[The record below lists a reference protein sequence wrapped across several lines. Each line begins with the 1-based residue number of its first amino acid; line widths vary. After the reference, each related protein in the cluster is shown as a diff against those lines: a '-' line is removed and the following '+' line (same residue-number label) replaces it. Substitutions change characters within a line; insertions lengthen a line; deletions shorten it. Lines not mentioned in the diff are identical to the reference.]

1 MNPQA
6 LPLALYVHLPWCVRK
21 CPYCDFNSHQ
31 RPAALPEQA
40 YVDAL
45 LDDLDLDLP
54 LAQGRP
60 LQSIFFGGGT
70 PSLFSAAAIGRFL
83 DGVRAR
89 LPLAADCE
97 ITLET
102 NPGTAEF
109 DRFEGYLRAGINR
122 VSFGIQSFDD
132 AMLQRLGR
140 IHGSA
145 EARAA
150 VRMARAAGVENINL
164 DLMYA
169 LPEQTLQGA
178 LSDLEAALELAPEHL
193 SHYQL
198 TLEPQTV
205 FARFPPSGLPDD
217 DLLMDMQEA
226 CQARLAAAGY
236 AQYEVSAYAQ
246 PERQSR
252 HNRNYWLYGDYLGI
266 GAGAHGK
273 YTHPAG
279 ILRRERERVPT
290 RYLGGARIASERA
303 VAPHERPFE
312 YMLNALRLRAGFSKT
327 QYAQRTGLTLEDHPG
342 FADAVSRGLLL
353 LREDDVC
360 ASELGYRFLNDT
372 IALFMTA
379 DSAADRHQPLE

>member
-45 LDDLDLDLP
+45 LDDLALDLP
-54 LAQGRP
+54 LVQGRP

-89 LPLAADCE
+89 LTLAPSCE

-109 DRFEGYLRAGINR
+109 DRFEGYLRAGVNR
-122 VSFGIQSFDD
+122 FSFGIQSFDD

-150 VRMARAAGVENINL
+150 VRMARAAGVSNLNL

-169 LPEQTLQGA
+169 LPEQTLPGA
-178 LSDLEAALELAPEHL
+178 LTDLDAALELGPEHI

-205 FARFPPSGLPDD
+205 FARFPPAGLPDD
-217 DLLMDMQEA
+217 DLLMDMQDA
-226 CQARLAAAGY
+226 CQARLADAGY
-236 AQYEVSAYAQ
+236 AQYEVSAYARSG
-246 PERQSR
+246 RQSR

-273 YTHPAG
+273 YTHAGG

-290 RYLGGARIASERA
+290 RYLGGMRIVSERE
-303 VAPHERPFE
+303 VAPAERPFE
-312 YMLNALRLRAGFSKT
+312 FMLNALRLRAGFRHSDFE
-327 QYAQRTGLTLEDHPG
+327 QRTGLVLEQLPG
-342 FADAVSRGLLL
+342 FRDAVSRGLLIP
-353 LREDDVC
+353 RGEDVC

-372 IALFMTA
+372 IALFMTDA
-379 DSAADRHQPLE
+379 EPAARH